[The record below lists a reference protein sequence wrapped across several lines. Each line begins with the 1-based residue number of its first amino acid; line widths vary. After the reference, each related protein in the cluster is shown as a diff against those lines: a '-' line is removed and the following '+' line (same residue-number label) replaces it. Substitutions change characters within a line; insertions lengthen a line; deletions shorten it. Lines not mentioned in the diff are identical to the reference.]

1 MSNQLQITGGAKVRN
16 LNGVITGSTGVLGSL
31 PINAA
36 NGIPQLDS
44 SGKILVSQLPNS
56 VMEFKGTWNVTTNT
70 PYLVNGVGNAG
81 DVYIV
86 TGAATGGTNH
96 DFGAGNILFYNG
108 DQAIYDGSA
117 WQRASGSTG
126 SVTSVALT
134 ESGDALSITGSPIT
148 TSGTINIGFAGTSAQ
163 YVAGNGSLVTFPSII
178 SQAQNLVT
186 EVYNRS
192 GATITKGTVVYIN
205 GGQGNLPTI
214 AKAIATS
221 DATSA
226 QTYGVVQADITNMN
240 NGYVVVAGRLQDIDT
255 QAYTE
260 GTQLYLSSTTAGAWT
275 STKQYAPAHLVYV
288 GIVVRSHPTQGIVEI
303 KIQNGYELDELHNV
317 SAQTPSNND
326 GLFYNSSNSLWE
338 NKSIAT
344 ALGYTPADDSL
355 VVKLAGTQT
364 ITGSKTFSL
373 ATKEESGI
381 LLKNGTTTALSGYT
395 GIGGGSLNNGIDIIL
410 NGSGFTQSLLFQT
423 GAGYNYTFP
432 ATSGTMIL
440 GSGIS
445 GNVPFYTGTNTISSE
460 NGFMYDSST
469 NRFGVNTTVP
479 NATIGANANI
489 DSGYSLLLKNA
500 DANYNGIGF
509 GINTTYGNT
518 FETQKFGTAAARN
531 LTLLNQSGYISLT
544 EGGNLGINI
553 LSPIASPSG
562 VGSKGIDIYG
572 DSQAASIGFHNVAS
586 GTGNTN
592 GAYLYLTNTGTFT
605 LRNLEGGIG
614 ASSLGDFSVVTN
626 STENFRVNS
635 VDGTIWQSN
644 IPNALLKTVS
654 GVLTAAVAGTDY
666 VAPSALSG
674 YVPTSRTL
682 TINGTTYDLSANR
695 SWSVGTTTGSG
706 SADSVAF
713 WNSSSNLTYDS
724 VFYYSSTN
732 KRLGVNTTS
741 PNATIGA
748 NAGIDSGYSL
758 LLKNAETNYNGLGFG
773 INSTYGNTIETAKV
787 GTASARNLTLFNQ
800 TGYATL
806 TEAGNFGF
814 NILTPTASP
823 SGVGSVGIDI
833 FGGASAAGLGFH
845 NTASGTGNTN
855 GAYLYLLNNSNFT
868 IRNLEGPIGVSSLGD
883 FAIVTNST
891 ENFRVNSSNGTIWQ
905 SNISDSMLKTV
916 AGVLT
921 AAVAGTDYQTPI
933 TNPVSGTGTATRV
946 AFWTASNTISS
957 NANLYWDNT
966 NARLGIGTA
975 SNISNALTIYSLP
988 EASQLKVAGGAPG
1001 IAFTEA
1007 LSGQQYLAIV
1017 GLATLSNNYI
1027 TNTTAGDMAIA
1038 NQTSGKSIF
1047 FGINST
1053 EVMRMTSG
1061 GLSITG
1067 TKSQLTLTGNSSNG
1081 AGITLNTL
1089 ISGTSRRNWGIFTE
1103 QNVSGDFVIKK
1114 SSSAGGDPYSGDTVL
1129 SFTNTAA
1136 ATFASSVTAL
1146 NGTFKNPG
1154 SSPNNTLFVQTSD
1167 YISSSAGSV
1176 LRIGHVAT
1184 TGNTTAIIQN
1194 LTSGGTAVG
1203 NISFPEGNVGI
1214 GTTSPQSILDIRSSN
1229 IPRIQLVKTG
1239 IISWY
1244 LGDTQQDG
1252 SNLFSIGTD
1261 SGSNF
1266 RILNINN
1273 SGNVGIGTTSPI
1285 MQLHSSKAGG
1295 NGIFVSNTTNNI
1307 GGYIYAASYGFELQ
1321 ATNSSNS
1328 GFTALYAQPYGGN
1341 VLIGTT
1347 NDTGYK
1353 TYILQT
1359 TNREGL
1365 TVECN
1370 NASFDYSALL
1380 LKTARTTTN
1389 GTYRFTSFNNG
1400 TSDKLF
1406 VYDSGNVYNTNG
1418 TYGTIS
1424 SDFRLK
1430 ENIVEATSKL
1440 NDLLKLRV
1448 VNFNLKEDENK
1459 KKNIGFI
1466 AQEFK
1471 EVFPSLTY
1479 TSDTRKYDENGNVIS
1494 GYEDSLG
1501 INVGMEFA
1509 ILVKAIQELSAKVT
1523 ELENK
1528 IN

>member
-1 MSNQLQITGGAKVRN
+1 MSNQIQITGGAKVRN
-16 LNGVITGSTGVLGSL
+16 LEGVLTGTSGVVSSL
-31 PINAA
+31 GINVPD
-36 NGIPQLDS
+36 GIPQLDG

-56 VMEFKGTWNVTTNT
+56 VMEYKGTWDASTNT
-70 PYLVNGVGNAG
+70 PTLANGTGNAG
-81 DVYIV
+81 DVYV
-86 TGAATGGTNH
+86 CNVAGTVN
-96 DFGAGNILFYNG
+96 FGAGPITFYVG
-108 DQAIYDGSA
+108 DQVLYSGTI
-117 WQRASGSTG
+117 WQRASGSSG
-126 SVTSVALT
+126 SVTSVAVT
-134 ESGDALSITGSPIT
+134 ESGDALTITGSPIT
-148 TSGTINIGFAGTSAQ
+148 TSGTINIGFAGTGAQ
-163 YVAGNGSLVTFPSII
+163 YVKGDGTLATFPSII

-186 EVYNRS
+186 EVYNKS
-192 GATITKGTVVYIN
+192 GATLTKGTVVYIN
-205 GGQGNLPTI
+205 GGQGNLPSIT
-214 AKAIATS
+214 KALATS

-288 GIVVRSHPTQGIVEI
+288 GIVVRSHPTQGVVEV

-338 NKSIAT
+338 AKSIPT
-344 ALGYTPADDSL
+344 ALGYTP
-355 VVKLAGTQT
+355 
-364 ITGSKTFSL
+364 
-373 ATKEESGI
+373 
-381 LLKNGTTTALSGYT
+381 LSG
-395 GIGGGSLNNGIDIIL
+395 GG
-410 NGSGFTQSLLFQT
+410 T
-423 GAGYNYTFP
+423 AGNIPY
-432 ATSGTMIL
+432 
-440 GSGIS
+440 
-445 GNVPFYTGTNTISSE
+445 YTGTYTLGNE

-479 NATIGANANI
+479 NATIGANASI

-518 FETQKFGTAAARN
+518 FETQKLGTAAARN

-562 VGSKGIDIYG
+562 IGSKGIDIYG
-572 DSQAASIGFHNVAS
+572 DSQAASIGFHNIAS

-758 LLKNAETNYNGLGFG
+758 LLKNSETNYNGLGFG
-773 INSTYGNTIETAKV
+773 INSTYGNTIETVKV

-883 FAIVTNST
+883 FSVVTNST

-905 SNISDSMLKTV
+905 SNISDAMLKTV
-916 AGVLT
+916 SGVLT
-921 AAVAGTDYQTPI
+921 AAVAGTDYVAPSALSSYVPTSRTI
-933 TNPVSGTGTATRV
+933 TINGTTQDLSANRSWSVGTVTGSGTATRV
-946 AFWTASNTISS
+946 AFWDGSSSLSSNT
-957 NANLYWDNT
+957 NLYWDNT
-966 NARLGIGTA
+966 NSRLGVGLTNPQRALEVYSATA
-975 SNISNALTIYSLP
+975 DTHLR
-988 EASQLKVAGGAPG
+988 
-1001 IAFTEA
+1001 
-1007 LSGQQYLAIV
+1007 LSGAAPSVSMGEAITGSIYQAKF
-1017 GLATLSNNYI
+1017 GLATANN
-1027 TNTTAGDMAIA
+1027 
-1038 NQTSGKSIF
+1038 QF
-1047 FGINST
+1047 
-1053 EVMRMTSG
+1053 V
-1061 GLSITG
+1061 TG
-1067 TKSQLTLTGNSSNG
+1067 SV
-1081 AGITLNTL
+1081 A
-1089 ISGTSRRNWGIFTE
+1089 
-1103 QNVSGDFVIKK
+1103 GDFVINNQTGATIWAYNSTEKMRLDTNGNLGIGGIAN
-1114 SSSAGGDPYSGDTVL
+1114 SSYRLHVFGTAPILAIESNTTGNVTLRFLQTGFNVSGISYINSDSSLRFTNNNGALIFNTGLVNGALTLASAG
-1129 SFTNTAA
+1129 A
-1136 ATFASSVTAL
+1136 ATFSSTLDTAG
-1146 NGTFKNPG
+1146 NITSTVGAT
-1154 SSPNNTLFVQTSD
+1154 NTSLKL
-1167 YISSSAGSV
+1167 I
-1176 LRIGHVAT
+1176 R
-1184 TGNTTAIIQN
+1184 TGNTFECVVQDNQSRIRTFGA
-1194 LTSGGTAVG
+1194 SGNDKDLLFDTDNAGTTRLFIKG
-1203 NISFPEGNVGI
+1203 STGNVGI
-1214 GTTSPQSILDIRSSN
+1214 GTTSP
-1229 IPRIQLVKTG
+1229 
-1239 IISWY
+1239 
-1244 LGDTQQDG
+1244 
-1252 SNLFSIGTD
+1252 
-1261 SGSNF
+1261 
-1266 RILNINN
+1266 
-1273 SGNVGIGTTSPI
+1273 
-1285 MQLHSSKAGG
+1285 
-1295 NGIFVSNTTNNI
+1295 
-1307 GGYIYAASYGFELQ
+1307 LQ
-1321 ATNSSNS
+1321 TATNR
-1328 GFTALYAQPYGGN
+1328 T
-1341 VLIGTT
+1341 V
-1347 NDTGYK
+1347 
-1353 TYILQT
+1353 
-1359 TNREGL
+1359 L
-1365 TVECN
+1365 TV
-1370 NASFDYSALL
+1370 
-1380 LKTARTTTN
+1380 
-1389 GTYRFTSFNNG
+1389 NG
-1400 TSDKLF
+1400 TSSSIVNLAASDVLGAALYTSGSSYSQLYSVGTLDICNGSANPMTFTVNNTERMRITSGGNLFLGLTSGGGKFELAQSSAATWAIISRITPSSGQCYGILSTIQNQSPNNSSSYLFYGDDNVAARFIVYSNGGIANYQSNNANLSDKRTKKDIIPLESYWNKF
-1406 VYDSGNVYNTNG
+1406 KAIEIVKFKYKDQTHD
-1418 TYGTIS
+1418 
-1424 SDFRLK
+1424 DF
-1430 ENIVEATSKL
+1430 
-1440 NDLLKLRV
+1440 
-1448 VNFNLKEDENK
+1448 
-1459 KKNIGFI
+1459 NIGVI
-1466 AQEFK
+1466 AQQVEEVAPEFIDVDGWGETPEDGVPLKSVYTADLHHATIKVLQEAMAKIETLEK
-1471 EVFPSLTY
+1471 EL
-1479 TSDTRKYDENGNVIS
+1479 DE
-1494 GYEDSLG
+1494 L
-1501 INVGMEFA
+1501 
-1509 ILVKAIQELSAKVT
+1509 KA
-1523 ELENK
+1523 K